1 MTQGEALTLKSRTA
15 GRFDLVVYDRA
26 QDRGNAILSAILDFQ
41 FFLEITTTVF
51 RIRAET
57 EALTS
62 GDLAFR
68 TAFRACETTNL
79 I

>member
-1 MTQGEALTLKSRTA
+1 MTQGEALALKSRTA
-15 GRFDLVVYDRA
+15 GRLDLVVYDHA

-41 FFLEITTTVF
+41 FFLEITITLF

-62 GDLAFR
+62 GGLAFR